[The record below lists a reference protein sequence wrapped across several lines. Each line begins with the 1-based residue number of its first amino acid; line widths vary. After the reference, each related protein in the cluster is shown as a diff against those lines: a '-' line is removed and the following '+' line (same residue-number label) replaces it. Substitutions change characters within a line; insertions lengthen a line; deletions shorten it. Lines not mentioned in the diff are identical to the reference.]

1 METQEKADYE
11 KFKAKKP
18 QEIDRPF
25 FFDVKIEILLSNS
38 TNYFSQNKKKKKYLT
53 NSANSKKDNSEVSGK
68 KKIGGINNQNKML
81 KILLFSFLL
90 IFR

>member
-25 FFDVKIEILLSNS
+25 FFDVKKNKIEMPPFRQSLLNVLFCRIRKRKNILPTLP
-38 TNYFSQNKKKKKYLT
+38 TAKRTKYPGR
-53 NSANSKKDNSEVSGK
+53 KRREV
-68 KKIGGINNQNKML
+68 
-81 KILLFSFLL
+81 
-90 IFR
+90 

>member
-38 TNYFSQNKKKKKYLT
+38 TNYFSYLVMAFC
-53 NSANSKKDNSEVSGK
+53 NIWMANTF
-68 KKIGGINNQNKML
+68 Q
-81 KILLFSFLL
+81 
-90 IFR
+90 